1 MRRFAIILT
10 AVLGTLTL
18 VVVAWQLRSIVLLF
32 VVSLAIAAALA
43 APIKA
48 GRERGL
54 PLWLAVSLTYLVLI
68 GSLGGLLWAISG
80 PLTAELTPLAQ
91 AFLDLYVASERL
103 WGQTL
108 SNYLPT
114 VEALTTFLIGGAPD
128 STPLVGMV
136 DLTQRFLG
144 ILSQLLLALVL
155 SAYWVVDRLRFE
167 RLWLSLLSPA
177 QRTEARR
184 DWRALEADVGAYLR
198 NGLLQSILVGGLMTG
213 GLLILG
219 APYPFVTAFMVA
231 TVWLVPL
238 VGGLIAIGLAGLL
251 AWLSSPWL
259 AIVVMLY
266 TLGLLTFTKF
276 VVEPRIYYREQHN
289 AILVL
294 LTMIAMADAFG
305 ILGLLVAPLVALALQ
320 AGWRE
325 FFSVPAPTPDVPT
338 LAAVHDRRL
347 RLQGLLQHA
356 ERPPYIDNFITRL
369 DELLHD
375 VEKSSAPK
383 T

>member
-1 MRRFAIILT
+1 MRRFAMILT

-48 GRERGL
+48 GQERGL
-54 PLWLAVSLTYLVLI
+54 PLWLAVSLTYLILI
-68 GSLGGLLWAISG
+68 GSLGGLLWALSG

-91 AFLDLYVASERL
+91 AFIDLYVVSERL
-103 WGQTL
+103 WGETL

-114 VEALTTFLIGGAPD
+114 VEALTTFLIGGTPD

-155 SAYWVVDRLRFE
+155 SAYWVVDRVRFE
-167 RLWLSLLSPA
+167 RLWLSLLPPA

-184 DWRALEADVGAYLR
+184 DWRALEADVGSYLR
-198 NGLLQSILVGGLMTG
+198 NGLLQSILVGGLVTG
-213 GLLILG
+213 GLLLLG
-219 APYPFVTAFMVA
+219 APYPYLTAFMVA

-266 TLGLLTFTKF
+266 TLGLLIFTKF
-276 VVEPRIYYREQHN
+276 VVEPRIYQREQHN

-325 FFSVPAPTPDVPT
+325 FFSAPVPTPDAPT
-338 LAAVHDRRL
+338 LAIVQDRRL
-347 RLQGLLQHA
+347 RLHGLLQHV
-356 ERPPYIDNFITRL
+356 ERPPYIDNFVTRL

-375 VEKSSAPK
+375 VENVKAPK
-383 T
+383 S

>member
-1 MRRFAIILT
+1 MRRFAMILT

-48 GRERGL
+48 GQERGL
-54 PLWLAVSLTYLVLI
+54 PLWLAVSLTYLILI
-68 GSLGGLLWAISG
+68 GSLGGLLWALSG

-91 AFLDLYVASERL
+91 AFIDLYVVSERL
-103 WGQTL
+103 WGETL

-114 VEALTTFLIGGAPD
+114 VEALTTFLIGGTPD

-155 SAYWVVDRLRFE
+155 SAYWVVDRVRFE
-167 RLWLSLLSPA
+167 RLWLSLLPPA

-184 DWRALEADVGAYLR
+184 DWRALEADVGSYLR
-198 NGLLQSILVGGLMTG
+198 NGLLQSILVGGLVTG
-213 GLLILG
+213 GLLLLG
-219 APYPFVTAFMVA
+219 APYPYLTAFMVA

-266 TLGLLTFTKF
+266 TLGLLIFTKF
-276 VVEPRIYYREQHN
+276 VVEPRIYQREQHN

-325 FFSVPAPTPDVPT
+325 FFSAPVPTPDAPT
-338 LAAVHDRRL
+338 LAIVQDRRL
-347 RLQGLLQHA
+347 RLHGLLQHV

-375 VEKSSAPK
+375 VENVKAPK
-383 T
+383 P

>member
-1 MRRFAIILT
+1 MRRFAMILT

-18 VVVAWQLRSIVLLF
+18 VVVAWQLRNIVLLF

-48 GRERGL
+48 GQERGL

-68 GSLGGLLWAISG
+68 GTLGGLLWALSG

-91 AFLDLYVASERL
+91 AFIDLYVASERL
-103 WGQTL
+103 WGETL

-155 SAYWVVDRLRFE
+155 SAYWVVDRVRFE
-167 RLWLSLLSPA
+167 RLWLSLLPPA

-184 DWRALEADVGAYLR
+184 DWRTLEADVGAYLR
-198 NGLLQSILVGGLMTG
+198 NGLLQSILVGGLVTG

-219 APYPFVTAFMVA
+219 APYPFLTAFMVA

-259 AIVVMLY
+259 ALVVMLY

-276 VVEPRIYYREQHN
+276 VVEPRIYHREQHN

-305 ILGLLVAPLVALALQ
+305 ILGLWVAPLVALALQ
-320 AGWRE
+320 VGWRE
-325 FFSVPAPTPDVPT
+325 FFSVPAPSPDAPT
-338 LAAVHDRRL
+338 LAVVQDRRL

-356 ERPPYIDNFITRL
+356 ERPPYIDNFVTRL

-375 VEKSSAPK
+375 VETIKASKP
-383 T
+383 